1 MGHRIV
7 ASCVGLFTLLVGV
20 TWSVQAQDDLPP
32 LQLSDLIQMTVE
44 KNPKLAKVQLQVQEA
59 RGKAIQAGLYPNPNL
74 DYLGDELGDITAY
87 RNQGI
92 QTVMVSQEI
101 VTAKKLQLSSGALY
115 KEADQASLAVIS
127 ERYSLFAA
135 VRQDFFTLL
144 TLQRRAEILE
154 AVVKLAEASVD
165 TSEKLLKAKQV
176 ARLDVVQL
184 EVDLERYK
192 ADLAATQRRIP
203 ATYRRLAANVGVQ
216 DLPYQPVKGT
226 LDAPLPDYDLEKV
239 REYVLEIHPDI
250 RRAQVGVEASQ
261 IWLRR
266 AQVEPIPNVR
276 LQTGYVRQFENR
288 TVGSPTGSN
297 DWLAHAG
304 ITVPLFNRNQ
314 GNIQA
319 AHALIGESIQQVEQ
333 ARNDLAAQMADAYTN
348 YAAARTQAERYRE
361 RIIPRA
367 NETYQLAL
375 KAYQGGQFEYL
386 RVLEA
391 QRAMANTRLEYI
403 QVLGGMWQQAS
414 LLSGLMLEDEWP
426 PAAGAPAMPA
436 RPNEPKELL
445 PNQLRDGTEILPVP
459 QPNR

>member
-1 MGHRIV
+1 MGRRIG
-7 ASCVGLFTLLVGV
+7 AFCLGTLTLFLGVGWAVR
-20 TWSVQAQDDLPP
+20 AQDDLPP
-32 LQLSDLIQMTVE
+32 LELSDLIQMTVE
-44 KNPKLAKVQLQVQEA
+44 KNPRLARVQLQVQEA

-74 DYLGDELGDITAY
+74 DYLGDEIGDITAY

-101 VTAKKLQLSSGALY
+101 VTAKKLRLSSGALF

-127 ERYSLFAA
+127 ERYKLFAA
-135 VRQDFFTLL
+135 VRQDFFDLL

-226 LDAPLPDYDLEKV
+226 LDAALPQYELDRV

-261 IWLRR
+261 IWLQR
-266 AQVEPIPNVR
+266 ARVEPIPNVR

-304 ITVPLFNRNQ
+304 IAVPLFNRNQ

-319 AHALIGESIQQVEQ
+319 AQALIGESIQQVEQ
-333 ARNDLAAQMADAYTN
+333 ARNELAAQVADAYAN
-348 YAAARTQAERYRE
+348 YAAARTQAERYRD

-403 QVLGGMWQQAS
+403 QVLGDMWQQAS

-426 PAAGAPAMPA
+426 PASGAPAMPA
-436 RPNEPKELL
+436 RPNEPKDLL
-445 PNQLRDGTEILPVP
+445 PNQLRDGTEILPAP
-459 QPNR
+459 QPGR

>member
-1 MGHRIV
+1 MRLR
-7 ASCVGLFTLLVGV
+7 VGAFCLGTLTLFLGVGWV
-20 TWSVQAQDDLPP
+20 VRAQDDLPP
-32 LQLSDLIQMTVE
+32 LELSDLILMTVE
-44 KNPKLAKVQLQVQEA
+44 KNPRLARVQLQVEEA
-59 RGKAIQAGLYPNPNL
+59 RGKAIQAGLYPNPNV
-74 DYLGDELGDITAY
+74 DYLGDEIGDITAY

-101 VTAKKLQLSSGALY
+101 VTAKKLRLSSGALF

-127 ERYSLFAA
+127 ERYKLFAA
-135 VRQDFFTLL
+135 VRQDFFELL

-192 ADLAATQRRIP
+192 ADLAATLRRIP
-203 ATYRRLAANVGVQ
+203 ATYRRLAADVGVQ

-226 LDAPLPDYDLEKV
+226 LDAPLPQYELDKV

-266 AQVEPIPNVR
+266 AQVEPIPNIR

-304 ITVPLFNRNQ
+304 IAVPLFNRNQ

-319 AHALIGESIQQVEQ
+319 AHALIGESIQNVEQ
-333 ARNDLAAQMADAYTN
+333 ARNDLAAQVADAFSN
-348 YAAARTQAERYRE
+348 YAASRIQAERYRE
-361 RIIPRA
+361 RIIPKA

-403 QVLGGMWQQAS
+403 QVLGEMWQQAS

-426 PAAGAPAMPA
+426 PASGAPAMPA
-436 RPNEPKELL
+436 APNEPKDPL
-445 PNQLRDGTEILPVP
+445 PNQLRDGTEILPIP
-459 QPNR
+459 KPGR

>member
-1 MGHRIV
+1 MKRRV
-7 ASCVGLFTLLVGV
+7 ASYCVGTLSLFLGAA
-20 TWSVQAQDDLPP
+20 WGVQAQNDLPP
-32 LQLSDLIQMTVE
+32 LELSDLILMTVE
-44 KNPKLAKVQLQVQEA
+44 KNPKLAKVQLQVREV
-59 RGKAIQAGLYPNPNL
+59 RGKAIQAGLYPNPNV
-74 DYLGDELGDITAY
+74 DYLGDEIGDITAY

-127 ERYSLFAA
+127 ERYKLFAS
-135 VRQDFFTLL
+135 VRQDFFDLL
-144 TLQRRAEILE
+144 TLQRRAEILD

-165 TSEKLLKAKQV
+165 TSEKLLKGKQV

-192 ADLAATQRRIP
+192 AELAATQRRIP

-216 DLPYQPVKGT
+216 DLPYQPVKGS
-226 LDAPLPDYDLEKV
+226 LDAPLPDYELDQV
-239 REYVLEIHPDI
+239 REYVLEIHPDV
-250 RRAQVGVEASQ
+250 RRAQIGVEANQ

-266 AQVEPIPNVR
+266 AQVEPIPNLR

-288 TVGSPTGSN
+288 TPGSPTGSH

-304 ITVPLFNRNQ
+304 IAVPLFNRNQ

-319 AHALIGESIQQVEQ
+319 AQALIGESIQQVEQ
-333 ARNDLAAQMADAYTN
+333 TRNDLAAQVADAYAN
-348 YAAARTQAERYRE
+348 YAASRTQAQRYRD
-361 RIIPRA
+361 RIIPKA
-367 NETYQLAL
+367 NESYQLAL

-403 QVLGGMWQQAS
+403 TVLGTMWQQAS

-426 PAAGAPAMPA
+426 PTAGAPAMPS
-436 RPNEPKELL
+436 RPNEPKDLL
-445 PNQLRDGTEILPVP
+445 PNQLRDGTEILPA
-459 QPNR
+459 PNPGQ

>member
-1 MGHRIV
+1 
-7 ASCVGLFTLLVGV
+7 
-20 TWSVQAQDDLPP
+20 
-32 LQLSDLIQMTVE
+32 
-44 KNPKLAKVQLQVQEA
+44 
-59 RGKAIQAGLYPNPNL
+59 
-74 DYLGDELGDITAY
+74 
-87 RNQGI
+87 
-92 QTVMVSQEI
+92 MVSQEI

-127 ERYSLFAA
+127 ERYKLFAA
-135 VRQDFFTLL
+135 VRQDFFDLL
-144 TLQRRAEILE
+144 TLQRRAEILD

-165 TSEKLLKAKQV
+165 TSEKLLKGKQV

-192 ADLAATQRRIP
+192 AELAATQRRIP

-216 DLPYQPVKGT
+216 DLPYQPVKGS
-226 LDAPLPDYDLEKV
+226 LDAPLPDYELDQV
-239 REYVLEIHPDI
+239 REYVLEIHPDV
-250 RRAQVGVEASQ
+250 RRAQIGVEANQ

-266 AQVEPIPNVR
+266 AQVEPIPNLR

-288 TVGSPTGSN
+288 TPGSPTGSH

-304 ITVPLFNRNQ
+304 IAVPLFNRNQ

-319 AHALIGESIQQVEQ
+319 AQALIGESIQQVEQ
-333 ARNDLAAQMADAYTN
+333 TRNDLAAQVADAYAN
-348 YAAARTQAERYRE
+348 YAASRTQAQRYRD
-361 RIIPRA
+361 RIIPKA
-367 NETYQLAL
+367 NESYQLAL

-403 QVLGGMWQQAS
+403 TVLGTMWQQAS

-426 PAAGAPAMPA
+426 PTAGAPAMPSK
-436 RPNEPKELL
+436 PNEPKDLL
-445 PNQLRDGTEILPVP
+445 PNQLRDGTEILPA
-459 QPNR
+459 PNPGQ

>member
-1 MGHRIV
+1 MKRRV
-7 ASCVGLFTLLVGV
+7 ASYCVGTLSLFLGAA
-20 TWSVQAQDDLPP
+20 WGVQAQNDLPP
-32 LQLSDLIQMTVE
+32 LELSDLILMTVE
-44 KNPKLAKVQLQVQEA
+44 KNPKLAKVQLQVREV
-59 RGKAIQAGLYPNPNL
+59 RGKAIQAGLYPNPNV

-115 KEADQASLAVIS
+115 KEADQASLTVIS
-127 ERYSLFAA
+127 ERYKLFAS
-135 VRQDFFTLL
+135 VRQDFFDLL
-144 TLQRRAEILE
+144 TLQRRAEILD

-165 TSEKLLKAKQV
+165 TSEKLLKGKQV

-192 ADLAATQRRIP
+192 AELAATQRRIP

-216 DLPYQPVKGT
+216 DLPYQPVKGS
-226 LDAPLPDYDLEKV
+226 LDAPLPDYELDQV
-239 REYVLEIHPDI
+239 REYVLEIHPDV
-250 RRAQVGVEASQ
+250 RRAQIGVEANQ

-266 AQVEPIPNVR
+266 AQVEPIPNLR

-288 TVGSPTGSN
+288 TPGSPTGSH

-304 ITVPLFNRNQ
+304 IAVPLFNRNQ

-319 AHALIGESIQQVEQ
+319 AQALIGESIQQVEQ
-333 ARNDLAAQMADAYTN
+333 TRNDLAAQVADAYAN
-348 YAAARTQAERYRE
+348 YAASRTQAQRYRD
-361 RIIPRA
+361 RIIPKA
-367 NETYQLAL
+367 NESYQLAL

-403 QVLGGMWQQAS
+403 TVLGTMWQQAS

-426 PAAGAPAMPA
+426 PTAGAPAMPS
-436 RPNEPKELL
+436 RPNEPKDLL
-445 PNQLRDGTEILPVP
+445 PNQLRDGTEILPA
-459 QPNR
+459 PNPGQ